1 MEALKIL
8 VVLTDFIINTTN
20 KKGANTMDNTWYIV
34 YKLRRAH
41 FNKKLCRHAA
51 DIIENLANDLDY
63 RVELYKDARVETN
76 ATIEEANAIL
86 EELQATQK
94 KLAEAEKYIKEH
106 F

>member
-8 VVLTDFIINTTN
+8 VVLTVSTINMTN
-20 KKGANTMDNTWYIV
+20 KKGVNTMDDTWYIV
-34 YKLRRAH
+34 YKLRRTH
-41 FNKKLCRHAA
+41 FNKKLCRRAA

-63 RVELYKDARVETN
+63 RVDLYKDAKVE
-76 ATIEEANAIL
+76 AAAIL

>member
-1 MEALKIL
+1 MEVLKIL
-8 VVLTDFIINTTN
+8 VVLTAFTINTTN
-20 KKGANTMDNTWYIV
+20 KKGVNTMDDTWYIV

-41 FNKKLCRHAA
+41 FNKKLCRQAA

-63 RVELYKDARVETN
+63 RVELYKDARVE
-76 ATIEEANAIL
+76 ANAIL
-86 EELQATQK
+86 EELQATQQ

>member
-8 VVLTDFIINTTN
+8 VVLMAFIINTTN
-20 KKGANTMDNTWYIV
+20 KKGANTMDDTWYTV

-41 FNKKLCRHAA
+41 FNKKLCRRAA
-51 DIIENLANDLDY
+51 DIIENLANDRDY
-63 RVELYKDARVETN
+63 HIELYKDTRV
-76 ATIEEANAIL
+76 EANAIL
-86 EELQATQK
+86 EELQATQQ

>member
-8 VVLTDFIINTTN
+8 VVLTAFITSMKNR
-20 KKGANTMDNTWYIV
+20 KGVNTMDDTWYIV
-34 YKLRRAH
+34 YKLRRTH
-41 FNKKLCRHAA
+41 FNKKLCRRAA

-63 RVELYKDARVETN
+63 HIELYKDARV
-76 ATIEEANAIL
+76 EANAIL
-86 EELQATQK
+86 EELQATQQ

>member
-1 MEALKIL
+1 MADI
-8 VVLTDFIINTTN
+8 
-20 KKGANTMDNTWYIV
+20 WYTV
-34 YKLRRAH
+34 YKLRRTH
-41 FNKKLCRHAA
+41 FNKKLCRQAA

-63 RVELYKDARVETN
+63 RVELYKDAKVE
-76 ATIEEANAIL
+76 AAAIF

>member
-1 MEALKIL
+1 MADIWH
-8 VVLTDFIINTTN
+8 T
-20 KKGANTMDNTWYIV
+20 V

-41 FNKKLCRHAA
+41 FNKELCRQAA

-63 RVELYKDARVETN
+63 RLDLYKDAKV
-76 ATIEEANAIL
+76 EANAIL

-94 KLAEAEKYIKEH
+94 KLTEAEKYIKEH

>member
-8 VVLTDFIINTTN
+8 VVLMDFTINTTN
-20 KKGANTMDNTWYIV
+20 KKGVNTMDDTWYTV
-34 YKLRRAH
+34 YNLRRTH
-41 FNKKLCRHAA
+41 FNKKLCRRGG

-63 RVELYKDARVETN
+63 RVELYKDARVE
-76 ATIEEANAIL
+76 ANAIL

-94 KLAEAEKYIKEH
+94 KLSEAEKYIKEH

>member
-1 MEALKIL
+1 METLKIL
-8 VVLTDFIINTTN
+8 VVLTVSTINMTN
-20 KKGANTMDNTWYIV
+20 KKGTNTMDDTWYIV
-34 YKLRRAH
+34 YKLRRTH
-41 FNKKLCRHAA
+41 FNKKLCRQAA

-63 RVELYKDARVETN
+63 RVDLYKDARV
-76 ATIEEANAIL
+76 EANAIL

>member
-1 MEALKIL
+1 
-8 VVLTDFIINTTN
+8 
-20 KKGANTMDNTWYIV
+20 MDDTWYTV

-41 FNKKLCRHAA
+41 FNKKLCSRAA

-63 RVELYKDARVETN
+63 RVELYKDARAEVN
-76 ATIEEANAIL
+76 VIL
-86 EELQATQK
+86 EELQATQQ

>member
-1 MEALKIL
+1 MGALKIL
-8 VVLTDFIINTTN
+8 VVLMDFTINTTN
-20 KKGANTMDNTWYIV
+20 KKGVNTMDDTWYTV
-34 YKLRRAH
+34 YKLRRTH
-41 FNKKLCRHAA
+41 FNKKLCRRAA

-63 RVELYKDARVETN
+63 RIELHKDALV
-76 ATIEEANAIL
+76 EANAIL

>member
-8 VVLTDFIINTTN
+8 VVLTVSTINMTN
-20 KKGANTMDNTWYIV
+20 KKGINTMDDTWYIV
-34 YKLRRAH
+34 YKLRRTH
-41 FNKKLCRHAA
+41 FNKKLCRRAA

-63 RVELYKDARVETN
+63 RLDLYKDAKV
-76 ATIEEANAIL
+76 EANAIL

-94 KLAEAEKYIKEH
+94 KIAEAEKYIKEH